1 MGFDPTE
8 IPKHSDSESDTASP
22 QQSTV
27 ELGLISA
34 ACRQQPASSQ
44 PACLPASQR
53 RRAQPAATASSRMP
67 PHGEPPASYSS
78 QRLATRLPS
87 DLATMQLGNFRRKP
101 GAIVFPGARL
111 RAHAEV
117 EFGSDAPSRRVSLIA
132 TSVTTSQP
140 TSPPVLRFVLKDLD
154 SSFSHPPTS
163 YSNVYLLTTRW

>member
-1 MGFDPTE
+1 MPAG
-8 IPKHSDSESDTASP
+8 
-22 QQSTV
+22 
-27 ELGLISA
+27 SA
-34 ACRQQPASSQ
+34 AQ
-44 PACLPASQR
+44 QR
-53 RRAQPAATASSRMP
+53 RRRHPPACWLAGGASGAGKGGRREGRLHAKCTRMP

-87 DLATMQLGNFRRKP
+87 GLATMQMGNFRRKP